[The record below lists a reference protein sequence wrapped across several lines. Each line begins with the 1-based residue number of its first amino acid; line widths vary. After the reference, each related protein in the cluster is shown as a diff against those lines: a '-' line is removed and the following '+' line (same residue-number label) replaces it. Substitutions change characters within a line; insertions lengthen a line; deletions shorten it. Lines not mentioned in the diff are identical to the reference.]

1 MRWFPV
7 FALLA
12 TLAQAE
18 VRQCACDPANPETMK
33 ARQCSLCAE
42 AERQPS
48 GVEFFVLKDANPRKP
63 NRWLVLPR
71 AHGVGGHQLHEL
83 DAATR
88 LRLWRKVVET
98 AREKFGEDWGAAY
111 NGSQVRTQCHLHIH
125 IGRFIRAAESSRFVF
140 VRRLEELPAPRDG
153 GIWVH
158 PVRGGFHAHL
168 GEQTVETVLV
178 R

>member
-1 MRWFPV
+1 M
-7 FALLA
+7 LA
-12 TLAQAE
+12 PAE
-18 VRQCACDPANPETMK
+18 VRQCACDPAKPETMK
-33 ARQCSLCAE
+33 VRECSLCVE

-71 AHGVGGHQLHEL
+71 SHGAGGHHLYEL

-88 LRLWRKVVET
+88 LRLWRKVVAT
-98 AREKFGEDWGAAY
+98 AHEKFGDGWGAAY
-111 NGSQVRTQCHLHIH
+111 NGSRVRTQCHLHVH
-125 IGRFIRAAESSRFVF
+125 VGRFIRAAENSHFVF
-140 VRRLEELPAPRDG
+140 VRRLEDLPAPREG
-153 GIWVH
+153 GIWIH
-158 PVRGGFHAHL
+158 PVAGGYHAHI